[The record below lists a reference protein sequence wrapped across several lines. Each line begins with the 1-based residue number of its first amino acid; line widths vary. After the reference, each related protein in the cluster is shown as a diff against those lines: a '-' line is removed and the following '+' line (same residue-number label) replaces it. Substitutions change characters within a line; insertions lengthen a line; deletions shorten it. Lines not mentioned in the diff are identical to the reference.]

1 MNKLVNLI
9 ILSKKTA
16 LFGVGVTEI
25 RLENQVRR
33 KGKIKRGGLSFG
45 VIGVMIDNKT
55 TVY

>member
-1 MNKLVNLI
+1 MSKLVNLI

>member
-1 MNKLVNLI
+1 MSKLVNLI

-25 RLENQVRR
+25 RSENQVRR